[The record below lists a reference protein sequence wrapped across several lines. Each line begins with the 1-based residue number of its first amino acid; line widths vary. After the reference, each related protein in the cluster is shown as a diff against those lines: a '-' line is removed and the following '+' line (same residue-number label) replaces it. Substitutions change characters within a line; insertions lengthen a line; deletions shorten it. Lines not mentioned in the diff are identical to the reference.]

1 MSKFINHKQQDQ
13 KNMFLQDNDFLLI
26 VFQCKFDLGKLVL
39 IGQYI
44 MLPQIGWVMINSRAK
59 C

>member
-1 MSKFINHKQQDQ
+1 
-13 KNMFLQDNDFLLI
+13 MFLQDNDFLLI